1 MAVTFKD
8 IARVVADDPNPTV
21 ADIGRA
27 VGLKKTPYLSSLIRR
42 AVKRHLI
49 VQWVDDS
56 EFPPRFRYYVQ
67 ETEEMEL

>member
-1 MAVTFKD
+1 MSVTFKD
-8 IARVVADDPNPTV
+8 VARVVAEEPNLTV

-27 VGLKKTPYLSSLIRR
+27 VGLKKTPYLSGLIRR

-56 EFPPRFRYYVQ
+56 EFPPRFRYYTQ
-67 ETEEMEL
+67 DTQEMEF